1 MATTSPLGN
10 QLQLM
15 RINNIQR
22 LSLVLLFL
30 IVSRQVTAADDS
42 KFPATLQQYEEQ
54 LIQISNEVSD
64 SVVMIAA
71 IHATNAEK
79 TPTERFEEIF
89 HPEASQL
96 PARIGMGV
104 IVENS
109 DNQLLVLTTTHLVEP
124 IISRQRQQ
132 NPFDLFVKF
141 STNEIAHASLVA
153 ADPRSELAVLKIDPE
168 VELKTNSNFTPVQFA
183 ETTNTVKGSILVALG
198 DPWEMA
204 KDGQSGL
211 SAAIV
216 TDMQRSLELDS
227 DRTLAERTLHE
238 LGTLLTLDLPVRF
251 ASHGT
256 PLFTIQG
263 EFAGLVHS
271 QKVFSQQGEAV
282 SFAVPNSEGFRRIVK
297 ELKQGYEVEYGF
309 LGISAETSSTDA
321 FDNISLTTPQSTA
334 AIVLRVPENSPAANA
349 GMKRDDLILR
359 VNDQIIETN
368 EDLVREITLLKPS
381 ERVELMLYRDGEGTQ
396 SVTATLGKWPIY
408 DDSLIVTTQQ
418 RHPDWRGLHVDYPT
432 SRKRY
437 LRDRFLSVYPTGV
450 VIVSIEE
457 GSIAD
462 RAGLQVGQFIVKVN
476 GQSVETPQQ
485 FQDAVADQQ
494 EVNIS
499 LASGTEITI
508 SND

>member
-168 VELKTNSNFTPVQFA
+168 V
-183 ETTNTVKGSILVALG
+183 
-198 DPWEMA
+198 
-204 KDGQSGL
+204 
-211 SAAIV
+211 
-216 TDMQRSLELDS
+216 
-227 DRTLAERTLHE
+227 
-238 LGTLLTLDLPVRF
+238 
-251 ASHGT
+251 
-256 PLFTIQG
+256 
-263 EFAGLVHS
+263 
-271 QKVFSQQGEAV
+271 
-282 SFAVPNSEGFRRIVK
+282 
-297 ELKQGYEVEYGF
+297 
-309 LGISAETSSTDA
+309 
-321 FDNISLTTPQSTA
+321 
-334 AIVLRVPENSPAANA
+334 
-349 GMKRDDLILR
+349 
-359 VNDQIIETN
+359 
-368 EDLVREITLLKPS
+368 
-381 ERVELMLYRDGEGTQ
+381 
-396 SVTATLGKWPIY
+396 
-408 DDSLIVTTQQ
+408 
-418 RHPDWRGLHVDYPT
+418 
-432 SRKRY
+432 
-437 LRDRFLSVYPTGV
+437 
-450 VIVSIEE
+450 
-457 GSIAD
+457 
-462 RAGLQVGQFIVKVN
+462 
-476 GQSVETPQQ
+476 
-485 FQDAVADQQ
+485 
-494 EVNIS
+494 
-499 LASGTEITI
+499 
-508 SND
+508 